1 MIKEWIEEYN
11 PQNEEEILSAL
22 REIMQEITLAGLS
35 RTDFFEKAAF
45 YGGTALRI
53 FYGLD
58 RYSED
63 LDFSLLKPDSNFSIK
78 PYFKAV
84 LDEFKS
90 LGLTVS
96 IKEKKKTKQTAID
109 SAFLKTETIWQEIIL
124 EDIIKE
130 TGVRSNKTLKIKIE
144 VDRQPPLNFK
154 TEEKLLLRPFSFY
167 VKCFAKPSLFAG
179 KMHALLFRK
188 WKNRVKGRD
197 WYDLEWY
204 IKQGIPLDVIHFLT
218 RAKDTNDWQ
227 DDSISNEHIIELLD
241 TKIKSVS
248 FSRIKED
255 VVRFIQNDDD
265 LNIWSPKYFKD
276 LIEKIKFENTKQQS
290 PSL

>member
-1 MIKEWIEEYN
+1 MIKEWIAEYN
-11 PQNEEEILSAL
+11 PKNEEEILAAL

-63 LDFSLLKPDSNFSIK
+63 LDFSLLEPDLNFSIE
-78 PYFKAV
+78 PYFKAI
-84 LDEFKS
+84 LDEFQS
-90 LGLTVS
+90 LGLSVS

-109 SAFLKTETIWQEIIL
+109 SAFLKAETIWQEIEL
-124 EDIIKE
+124 VDIIQE

-144 VDRQPPLNFK
+144 VDRQPPVHFS

-167 VKCFAKPSLFAG
+167 VKCFTKSSLFAG

-204 IKQGIPLDVIHFLT
+204 IKKGIPLDVNHFLT
-218 RAKDTNDWQ
+218 RAIDTNDWQ
-227 DDSISNEHIIELLD
+227 DKGISNEQIIELLEA
-241 TKIKSVS
+241 KITSVS
-248 FSRIKED
+248 FSNIKED
-255 VVRFIQNDDD
+255 VVRFIPNDDV
-265 LNIWSPKYFKD
+265 LRIWSPAYFKD
-276 LIEKIKFENTKQQS
+276 LIEKIKFEN
-290 PSL
+290 P

>member
-45 YGGTALRI
+45 YGGTALHI

-63 LDFSLLKPDSNFSIK
+63 LDFSLLKPDSDFSIE

-96 IKEKKKTKQTAID
+96 INEKKKTKQTAID
-109 SAFLKTETIWQEIIL
+109 SAFLKAETIWQEIVL

-167 VKCFAKPSLFAG
+167 VKCFTKSSLFSG

-204 IKQGIPLDVIHFLT
+204 VKKGIPLDVNHFLT

-227 DDSISNEHIIELLD
+227 EDNISTEQIIELLD
-241 TKIKSVS
+241 MKIKSVS
-248 FSRIKED
+248 FSSIKED
-255 VVRFIQNDDD
+255 VVRFIKNDDV
-265 LNIWSPKYFKD
+265 LSIWSPEYFKN
-276 LIEKIKFENTKQQS
+276 LIEKIKFENS
-290 PSL
+290 

>member
-1 MIKEWIEEYN
+1 MIKEWIEKYN
-11 PQNEEEILSAL
+11 PQNEEDIVSAL

-63 LDFSLLKPDSNFSIK
+63 LDFSLLKSDSNFSIE
-78 PYFKAV
+78 PYFKAIQ
-84 LDEFKS
+84 DEFKS

-96 IKEKKKTKQTAID
+96 IKEKKKTKHTAID
-109 SAFLKTETIWQEIIL
+109 SAFLKAETIWQEIVL

-167 VKCFAKPSLFAG
+167 VKCFTKQNLFAG

-204 IKQGIPLDVIHFLT
+204 IKKGIPLDVNHFVT

-227 DDSISNEHIIELLD
+227 EDSISNEQIIELLD
-241 TKIKSVS
+241 AKIKSVS
-248 FSRIKED
+248 FSSIKED
-255 VVRFIQNDDD
+255 VVRFIPNDTI
-265 LNIWSPKYFKD
+265 LNIWSAEYFKD
-276 LIEKIKFENTKQQS
+276 LIGKIKFEKT
-290 PSL
+290 